1 MGVSQSLVIE
11 QLLER
16 GLANKAAGLLAGS
29 GARLLR
35 ASQLPSAGETHGSFA
50 TGLSALDRLFAGG
63 LPKGALV
70 EIVGRRLSGR
80 FSIGLAA
87 LAAATSSG
95 QAAALVDLGDHLDP
109 QAAERAGVDLTRLLR
124 VRPRRVKEALASAE
138 MLLAAGFPLVV
149 ADLGLAPRHARFV
162 PDAAWL
168 RLARSAQAQDA
179 ALLLLTPYRL
189 SGIVAEAV
197 LSAQDAH
204 PIWQGSGRTPRLLIG
219 VSSRLT
225 LEKYGRATPG
235 HSETLSLSDSEAIS
249 SSIQNHIPQIRNSK
263 FAIRHSKSESS
274 NPNSEFRNPKSCLSH
289 QFPKLFS
296 LPSPSGRGEG

>member
-1 MGVSQSLVIE
+1 MGALQTQVLE
-11 QLLER
+11 QFLER
-16 GLANKAAGLLAGS
+16 GLAKKQSGLLAGS

-35 ASQLPSAGETHGSFA
+35 ASQLPSPGQTRGSLA
-50 TGLSALDRLFAGG
+50 TGLSALDGLLAGG

-70 EIVGRRLSGR
+70 EIVGRCLSGR

-109 QAAERAGVDLTRLLR
+109 QAAERAGVDLARLLR
-124 VRPRRVKEALASAE
+124 VRPRRVQEALASAE

-189 SGIVAEAV
+189 SGVVAEAV
-197 LSAQDAH
+197 LAAEGAC
-204 PIWQGSGRTPRLLIG
+204 PVWQGSGRTPRLLTGI
-219 VSSRLT
+219 SSRLS
-225 LEKYGRATPG
+225 LEKHLRVRPG
-235 HSETLSLSDSEAIS
+235 LTAPLSFSVPEAFSYQLSAVSQKTEEW
-249 SSIQNHIPQIRNSK
+249 PR
-263 FAIRHSKSESS
+263 FAES
-274 NPNSEFRNPKSCLSH
+274 
-289 QFPKLFS
+289 
-296 LPSPSGRGEG
+296 

>member
-1 MGVSQSLVIE
+1 MGALQAQVLE

-16 GLANKAAGLLAGS
+16 GLAKKLPGLLAGS

-35 ASQLPSAGETHGSFA
+35 ASQLPSPGQTRGSLA
-50 TGLSALDRLFAGG
+50 TGLSALDRLLAGG

-87 LAAATSSG
+87 LAAITSSG

-168 RLARSAQAQDA
+168 RLARSAQAQGA

-197 LSAQDAH
+197 LSAQGAR
-204 PIWQGSGRTPRLLIG
+204 PIWQGSGRAPRLLTGI
-219 VSSRLT
+219 SSRLT
-225 LEKYGRATPG
+225 LEKHLRVRPG
-235 HSETLSLSDSEAIS
+235 LTAPLSLSVPEALR
-249 SSIQNHIPQIRNSK
+249 P
-263 FAIRHSKSESS
+263 
-274 NPNSEFRNPKSCLSH
+274 
-289 QFPKLFS
+289 
-296 LPSPSGRGEG
+296 LPLGEGWGEGETSITIHNSQFTIHNSS

>member
-1 MGVSQSLVIE
+1 LRYPVFLCGEGWLAMGALQAQVLE

-16 GLANKAAGLLAGS
+16 GLAKKPTGLLAGS

-35 ASQLPSAGETHGSFA
+35 ASQLPSPGQTHGSFA
-50 TGLSALDRLFAGG
+50 TGLSALDWLLAGG

-80 FSIGLAA
+80 FAIGLAA

-109 QAAERAGVDLTRLLR
+109 QAAERAGVDLARLLR

-149 ADLGLAPRHARFV
+149 ADLGLAPRHVRYT

-168 RLARSAQAQDA
+168 RLARSAQAQEA

-189 SGIVAEAV
+189 SGVVAEAV
-197 LSAQDAH
+197 LSADSAR
-204 PIWQGSGRTPRLLIG
+204 PIWQGSGQTPRLLIG
-219 VSSRLT
+219 IFSRLR
-225 LEKYGRATPG
+225 LAKLGRTTPG
-235 HSETLSLSDSEAIS
+235 LSASLSLSVPEA
-249 SSIQNHIPQIRNSK
+249 
-263 FAIRHSKSESS
+263 F
-274 NPNSEFRNPKSCLSH
+274 
-289 QFPKLFS
+289 
-296 LPSPSGRGEG
+296 LPLPLGEGGGEGRPNATQALVPARMPQLTG